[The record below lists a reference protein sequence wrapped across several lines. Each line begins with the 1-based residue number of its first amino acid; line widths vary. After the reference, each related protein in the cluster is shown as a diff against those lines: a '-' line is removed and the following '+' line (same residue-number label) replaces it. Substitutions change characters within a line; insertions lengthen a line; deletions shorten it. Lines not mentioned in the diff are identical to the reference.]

1 MWEELTINAGVLHE
15 LLSGACVAVAGAKD
29 KRAGLTAVQLTAT
42 RDTVRAAG
50 TNGFKLAY
58 GEYQLADMREYS
70 FAVLLPATELKNVLT
85 LLKAH
90 KRESVTVSE
99 NGIFVVA
106 NNVIAAT
113 PLVWN
118 YPDIDGIIP
127 TEWALPT
134 GAGVPALSFDPVVLS
149 DMAKIPNTSKR
160 VNIYFNYEKFANLA
174 VWDNDTG
181 VSWRYVFMRLKSA

>member
-1 MWEELTINAGVLHE
+1 MEELTINAGVLLE
-15 LLSGACVAVAGAKD
+15 LLAGACVAVAGNKD
-29 KRAGLTAVQLTAT
+29 KRPHLSAVQLTVK

-58 GEYQLADMREYS
+58 GEYKLPSSEYS
-70 FAVLLPATELKNVLT
+70 FGVLFPATELKNVLT

-90 KRESVTVSE
+90 KRDNVTVSE
-99 NGIFVVA
+99 NGIFRVA
-106 NNVIAAT
+106 GNVIAAT
-113 PLVWN
+113 PLSSN
-118 YPDIDGIIP
+118 YPDIDNIIP
-127 TEWALPT
+127 AEWALPT
-134 GAGVPALSFDPVVLS
+134 GAGVPALSFNPVVLS

>member
-1 MWEELTINAGVLHE
+1 MEELTINAGVLHE
-15 LLSGACVAVAGAKD
+15 LLTGACVAVAGAKD
-29 KRAGLTAVQLTAT
+29 TRAALTAVQLTAK
-42 RDTVRAAG
+42 RDTVRATG

-58 GEYQLADMREYS
+58 GEYKLADMREYS
-70 FAVLLPATELKNVLT
+70 FGVLLPATELKNVLT
-85 LLKAH
+85 LLKTH
-90 KRESVTVSE
+90 KRDNITVSE

-106 NNVIAAT
+106 GNVIAAT
-113 PLVWN
+113 PLLSN
-118 YPDIDGIIP
+118 YPNIDDIIP

-160 VNIYFNYEKFANLA
+160 VSVYFNYEKFANLA
-174 VWDNDTG
+174 MWNNDSG